1 MVLRSFPLMVHAW
14 ENGAKQALSRKCRD
28 ARRAMPNEDD
38 DEDDDQEE
46 PRQDEDRDQEP
57 RDQQRR
63 DQELRDQ
70 ARHRRL
76 ARQFIDDEAI
86 EDNDLTDDK
95 LPVLLTPPYQ
105 LTPTQTQDYF

>member
-38 DEDDDQEE
+38 DEFDDQEE
-46 PRQDEDRDQEP
+46 PRQDGVRDQE
-57 RDQQRR
+57 R
-63 DQELRDQ
+63 LDQ

-86 EDNDLTDDK
+86 EDNDLTDDE

>member
-38 DEDDDQEE
+38 DEFDDQEE
-46 PRQDEDRDQEP
+46 PRQDGGRDQE
-57 RDQQRR
+57 R
-63 DQELRDQ
+63 RDQ

-76 ARQFIDDEAI
+76 ARQFIDDEVI
-86 EDNDLTDDK
+86 EDNDLTDDE

>member
-46 PRQDEDRDQEP
+46 PRQDEDRDQE
-57 RDQQRR
+57 RR
-63 DQELRDQ
+63 DQGLRDQ

-86 EDNDLTDDK
+86 EDNDLTDDE